1 MALQLLAV
9 TVTEGCK
16 LRALDIAWNCYTPS
30 GLTYIFPDFS
40 ESILSY
46 QEHMSCPPDHTH
58 LIVLSTGEVQ
68 EEYGSLVDKFN
79 VK

>member
-9 TVTEGCK
+9 TVTERYK
-16 LRALDIAWNCYTPS
+16 LQALDIAWNCYTPA
-30 GLTYIFPDFS
+30 GLTHIFPGFS

-46 QEHMSCPPDHTH
+46 QECMSRPPGHTH

-68 EEYGSLVDKFN
+68 EEYGSLIDKFN